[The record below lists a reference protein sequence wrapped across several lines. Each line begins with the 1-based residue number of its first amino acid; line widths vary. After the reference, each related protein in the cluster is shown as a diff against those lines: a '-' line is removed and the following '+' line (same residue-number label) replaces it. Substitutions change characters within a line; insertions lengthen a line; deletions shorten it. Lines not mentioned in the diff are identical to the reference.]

1 MVIFHS
7 KLLVYQRVRARLL
20 LISDMFFFHFVW
32 MMIPIDWLT
41 LSGIRL
47 GWFYPHGKQYTV
59 WFLSKSHKIPI
70 VKTLNSIN
78 IIHVYSFI
86 GREFDWCSIK
96 SLFIE
101 VYWWLSHLSVVIIYI
116 YMCVY
121 IDAPFVDGYPI
132 YIYCVYIYTYL
143 FIYPHAHPLCHAPT
157 CCSALSD
164 CRDAVRLLWVPSF
177 SPPRRASSA
186 PRSLW
191 FPWEN
196 GGFYNEQM
204 EDWRINH
211 EIWGFTL
218 W

>member
-1 MVIFHS
+1 MDDDPNWLIDVIRDTFGMVLSPWKTIHC
-7 KLLVYQRVRARLL
+7 
-20 LISDMFFFHFVW
+20 
-32 MMIPIDWLT
+32 MIYINP
-41 LSGIRL
+41 
-47 GWFYPHGKQYTV
+47 
-59 WFLSKSHKIPI
+59 
-70 VKTLNSIN
+70 IN

-101 VYWWLSHLSVVIIYI
+101 VYWWLSHLSMVIIYI
-116 YMCVY
+116 CVCVY
-121 IDAPFVDGYPI
+121 WCPICWWLSHLYILCI
-132 YIYCVYIYTYL
+132 YI
-143 FIYPHAHPLCHAPT
+143 FFYPHAHPLCHAPT

-177 SPPRRASSA
+177 SPARRASSA